1 MMNVVASDELAD
13 KEFPEITLREPYG
26 SLAGPIERK
35 AGIYVW
41 GPEGSGKSTFA
52 LGLARALV
60 KHALAA
66 GGTVLYASREEGPD
80 KKVRDRAE
88 RIGATHP
95 ALLISDFS
103 TPDELEEAL
112 DEYGVEFLV
121 IDSVSALSLRSKR
134 AQDLIK
140 KIRERGIGLI
150 AVSHANA
157 KGQPKGETYLPHM
170 MDVVIH
176 CYPLEG
182 EHGKIHVAETT
193 KNRYAEL
200 TAMEIPMTA
209 DQVGE
214 DVTMDRAR
222 RENPD
227 CSETPQTDQCKAIFA
242 RLTESGEYDPS
253 IPKSSDKADED
264 TDATGE
270 TPTED
275 DERVPLVED
284 EAPEAVE
291 AARPV
296 AMAQSRPDL
305 PPNTV
310 VQEARDVE
318 GRLQGYL
325 TASHDGSPDDVR
337 RAADDLRAEAIAQ
350 WPEWSNVN
358 SRTGFT
364 DEDGDPFVI
373 SPNRQHIA
381 PAGSTDAQAMMGD
394 EEAIR
399 QLFGTKAPPQRD
411 EPDPEPDAEPEEL
424 EGTMSTAAAKS
435 ALDDIKQLL
444 QDALTS

>member
-26 SLAGPIERK
+26 SLTGPIERK

-60 KHALAA
+60 KHALAN

-80 KKVRDRAE
+80 KKVRDRAQ

-103 TPDELEEAL
+103 TPDELEDAM
-112 DEYGVEFLV
+112 DEYGVQFLV
-121 IDSVSALSLRSKR
+121 IDSVSALSLRSKK

-176 CYPLEG
+176 CYAIEG
-182 EHGKIHVAETT
+182 ERGKVHVAETT

-200 TAMEIPMTA
+200 TAMEIPMTV

-214 DVTMDRAR
+214 DITMDEAQ

-253 IPKSSDKADED
+253 IPKSSDEQDEKNTREGKED
-264 TDATGE
+264 E
-270 TPTED
+270 T
-275 DERVPLVED
+275 VPLVED
-284 EAPEAVE
+284 QAPEVGNE
-291 AARPV
+291 SRSV
-296 AMAQSRPDL
+296 AIAKSRPDV

-318 GRLQGYL
+318 GRLLGYL
-325 TASHDGSPDDVR
+325 TASHDGSPGDVR
-337 RAADDLRAEAIAQ
+337 RAADDLRDEAILR
-350 WPEWSNVN
+350 WPDWSNVN

-364 DEDGDPFVI
+364 DQDGDPFVI
-373 SPNRQHIA
+373 SPNREHIA
-381 PAGSTDAQAMMGD
+381 PAGSTEAQAMMGD

-399 QLFGTKAPPQRD
+399 QLFGTKAAPKRD
-411 EPDPEPDAEPEEL
+411 KPDAEPDADPEEP
-424 EGTMSTAAAKS
+424 EGTMSTAEAKS

-444 QDALTS
+444 QDALTA